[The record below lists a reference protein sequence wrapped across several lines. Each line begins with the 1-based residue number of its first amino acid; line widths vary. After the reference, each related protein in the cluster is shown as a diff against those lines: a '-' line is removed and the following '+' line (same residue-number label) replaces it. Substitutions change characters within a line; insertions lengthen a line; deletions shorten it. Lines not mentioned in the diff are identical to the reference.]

1 MRGRFNMM
9 GGPRGCL
16 VVVGGLLIGMLRPLA
31 PGVAL
36 GQVSE
41 DAEIQTIRSSAGPA
55 RQQTRQQRRPDV
67 AEVARQMVERTNELR
82 EEEGLERVEIDEQLG
97 EAAQYFADYMAETNK
112 FGHRADGSR
121 PADRARE
128 HGYDYCLVSENIGHQ
143 YKSRGFA
150 ADELAQK
157 FFEVWKESAEHRKN
171 MLNRHVTE
179 TGVAV
184 AQSKD
189 TGYYF
194 AVQMFGRPRSD
205 SIEFEVANQSGT
217 TIEYE
222 IGGRAFS
229 LPPGYTRTHQGCVPE
244 ELVFQWPGEAEPQ
257 SEAVEPNDGDRF
269 TVERDPSDGF
279 QVERE

>member
-1 MRGRFNMM
+1 MM
-9 GGPRGCL
+9 L
-16 VVVGGLLIGMLRPLA
+16 QPLA
-31 PGVAL
+31 PGAAL

-41 DAEIQTIRSSAGPA
+41 DAEIQTIRSTA
-55 RQQTRQQRRPDV
+55 RPSRQQRRPDA
-67 AEVARQMVERTNELR
+67 AEVARLIVERTNELR
-82 EEEGLERVEIDEQLG
+82 EEEGLESVEIDQQLS
-97 EAAQYFADYMAETNK
+97 EAAQYFADYMAETNT
-112 FGHRADGSR
+112 FGHTADGSR

-143 YKSRGFA
+143 YSSRGFT
-150 ADELAQK
+150 ADELAKK
-157 FFEVWKESAEHRKN
+157 FFEGWKESAEHRKN
-171 MLNRHVTE
+171 MLNRHVTG

-184 AQSKD
+184 ARSED

-194 AVQMFGRPRSD
+194 AVQMFGRPKSD
-205 SIEFEVANQSGT
+205 SIEFEVANQSGM

-222 IGGRAFS
+222 IGGRAFA

-244 ELVFQWPGEAEPQ
+244 KLVFQWPGEAEPQ

-279 QVERE
+279 KVERE